1 MAKKPRWGKELTRLL
16 EPVGVDDFLKNYWAR
31 RSLHLAGARDRFK
44 PLFDKRRF
52 WKALQT
58 LDRQGLASRGL
69 IRAHWGTVKP
79 DDGSDDVFSRVDTPR
94 AKKALARGA
103 SLCVN
108 VISDGDPGLYAFAQA
123 IKRQLGYPGTVRFN
137 AYYSP
142 HEGGLPV
149 HFDARVAWVI
159 QISGSKHWWCT
170 REPSVDWP
178 RTNADRLEDGSAL
191 YIDGQP
197 GAKAWELARA
207 TRGDDFEEVL
217 LEPGDCLILPAG
229 TWHAAGAEKESLALT
244 LCFDPVSPLAILY
257 EELEQRLGADPKW
270 RACEPMRSGG
280 GAVLARHGREL
291 IGAVERVAADAARLQ
306 KAWDE
311 LVES

>member
-1 MAKKPRWGKELTRLL
+1 MAKKARWGRELTQLL
-16 EPVGVDDFLKNYWAR
+16 QPVSVDDFLSTYWAK
-31 RSLHLAGARDRFK
+31 RSLHLTGARDRFK
-44 PLFDKRRF
+44 ALFDKRRF
-52 WKALQT
+52 WKALET
-58 LDRQGLASRGL
+58 LDRQGLSSRGL

-79 DDGSDDVFSRVDTPR
+79 DDGTDEPFSRVDTKR
-94 AKKALARGA
+94 ARKALARGA

-108 VISDGDPGLYAFAQA
+108 VISDGDAGLHAFAQA
-123 IKRQLGYPGTVRFN
+123 IKQQLGYPGLVRFN

-159 QISGSKHWWCT
+159 QIAGSKNWWAT

-191 YIDGQP
+191 YIDGQRESQP
-197 GAKAWELARA
+197 WELARP
-207 TRGDDFEEVL
+207 TTGDDFEEVL
-217 LEPGDCLILPAG
+217 LEPGHCLILPAG

-257 EELEQRLGADPKW
+257 DELDQAVRADPKW
-270 RACEPMRSGG
+270 RACDPMREGG
-280 GAVLARHGREL
+280 GKVLARRGREL
-291 IGAVERVAADAARLQ
+291 IKTVERVAGNAARLQ

-311 LVES
+311 LVSS